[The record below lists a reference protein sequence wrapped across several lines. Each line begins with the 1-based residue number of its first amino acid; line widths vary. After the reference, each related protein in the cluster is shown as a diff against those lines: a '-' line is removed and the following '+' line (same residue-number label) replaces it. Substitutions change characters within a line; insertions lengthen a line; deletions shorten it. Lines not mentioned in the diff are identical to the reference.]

1 MKIMVR
7 WNSMKIKRDIN
18 ISLLLQKMRSGFQ
31 MLAHI
36 DWVSAYGSHLSAATV
51 LGVVGLLLAVRDG
64 RMGKFNNLL
73 LLSARNNG
81 SEKLFFVPGLRNLG
95 NNCFLNVVLQSLA
108 SCSSFRCFLEDVKSL
123 QTSYRV
129 EQDEDFP
136 LLVSLADLL
145 EELSAPTSRI
155 LSREKME
162 DLKEP
167 KRWRQQYL
175 GPFDGILG
183 SFLTCQS
190 CSSEIIMDFS
200 FFHTLPLSLI
210 SCSGA
215 YILDRSTLEDYIQ
228 RFLAPEYVE
237 NYSCSHCWHIAA
249 VKYLSSVGGLQD
261 EIEKLSCCGEQDSCD
276 CKNISS
282 VQTLPWSNRFS
293 RASKKFNIAYCPKIL
308 CFHLQRS
315 SYNAF
320 GELVKI
326 QGHIKFPMILNL
338 SAFIKSEVSILEREV
353 NKPSVKEQP
362 YLAAT
367 FRFKSEDKHIDPF
380 VDASQLSLEPCLSL
394 TATDSYAKLM
404 HSLKVTSDPPP
415 PETISY
421 RLVSVVEHFGRAGS
435 GHYTVYR
442 GVRNEPGGVDDN
454 VGGIDTDTHLEWFR
468 ISDSE
473 VHKASEVDVLG
484 AEATLLFYER
494 I

>member
-1 MKIMVR
+1 
-7 WNSMKIKRDIN
+7 
-18 ISLLLQKMRSGFQ
+18 MRSGFQ

-36 DWVSAYGSHLSAATV
+36 DWVSAYGSHLSAATI

-108 SCSSFRCFLEDVKSL
+108 SCSSFRCFLEDVKTL

-145 EELSAPTSRI
+145 EELSLLQDKTRALNPVKVMTAMQQYIPQFQLSNEQDAAEAFLHLLSCLRDELSESYVPNYGSLSELSAPTSRI
-155 LSREKME
+155 LSREKIE

-215 YILDRSTLEDYIQ
+215 YIACNFSWIDLHLRITFRGSWPRNMLKTILAVTVGILLLLNIYLLLEDC
-228 RFLAPEYVE
+228 R
-237 NYSCSHCWHIAA
+237 
-249 VKYLSSVGGLQD
+249 K
-261 EIEKLSCCGEQDSCD
+261 
-276 CKNISS
+276 
-282 VQTLPWSNRFS
+282 R
-293 RASKKFNIAYCPKIL
+293 
-308 CFHLQRS
+308 
-315 SYNAF
+315 
-320 GELVKI
+320 
-326 QGHIKFPMILNL
+326 
-338 SAFIKSEVSILEREV
+338 
-353 NKPSVKEQP
+353 
-362 YLAAT
+362 
-367 FRFKSEDKHIDPF
+367 
-380 VDASQLSLEPCLSL
+380 L
-394 TATDSYAKLM
+394 T
-404 HSLKVTSDPPP
+404 
-415 PETISY
+415 
-421 RLVSVVEHFGRAGS
+421 
-435 GHYTVYR
+435 
-442 GVRNEPGGVDDN
+442 N
-454 VGGIDTDTHLEWFR
+454 
-468 ISDSE
+468 
-473 VHKASEVDVLG
+473 
-484 AEATLLFYER
+484 
-494 I
+494 